1 MYRFLISVLNSFIS
15 SSIYISE
22 LSYCGKKDKKL
33 YKNFKCT
40 LYEMEGD
47 IYKRV
52 STFEK
57 SNKEGLKLDRYL
69 KDVSFNIKYDKVCKN
84 YKKGSVYLDIEA
96 TGMDDVI
103 TTYHVPLNIDENCG
117 K

>member
-1 MYRFLISVLNSFIS
+1 
-15 SSIYISE
+15 
-22 LSYCGKKDKKL
+22 
-33 YKNFKCT
+33 
-40 LYEMEGD
+40 MEGD
-47 IYKRV
+47 INKRV

-69 KDVSFNIKYDKVCKN
+69 KDVSFNIKYDKVCRN